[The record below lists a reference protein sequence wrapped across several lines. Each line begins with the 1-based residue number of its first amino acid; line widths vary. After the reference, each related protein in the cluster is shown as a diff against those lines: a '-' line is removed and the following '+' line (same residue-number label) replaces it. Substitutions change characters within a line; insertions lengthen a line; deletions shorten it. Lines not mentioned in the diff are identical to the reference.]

1 MGKIILL
8 ISFKMEAANGS
19 LLPCFYNKGIAFWEM
34 KETKNEF
41 RKVLGK
47 AR

>member
-1 MGKIILL
+1 MGVCCLASIIKECIL
-8 ISFKMEAANGS
+8 
-19 LLPCFYNKGIAFWEM
+19 EM
-34 KETKNEF
+34 KETKDEF